1 VIRSEPTWLASD
13 NATLQNP
20 RPKSKFPAP
29 DLTRAPGP
37 AEAEIALA
45 NARYDDGM
53 AYPSLLACLCAF
65 APLNAAVDDVQHAT
79 IPGQK
84 VEIALTLPGFKAE
97 APDDPAGTLLFGRLG
112 DGVVVSLLY
121 EDNFPYLPGAERVR
135 RRAKEP
141 KFKSFEAGAVA
152 CCEYTADMRGLVSIK
167 HFFAFPTT
175 EDYMFALHVSV
186 TTPAKGPAPK
196 FERAEFVALL
206 PSFAVQGRADV
217 GGFALPN
224 EVYAVRDEAAH
235 SGIDGLTWTKK
246 RILERPDDWPTNYYL
261 GALAFEKHDDD
272 LTVKGFGHAAEL
284 LAAQS
289 ERTPK
294 ATVALVRACDTAT
307 AANAG
312 RKKYAEAAPWCELLL
327 AKTAADAPADVQ
339 KFRHQALFNLACCYA
354 MTHRLDE
361 AMDKLRAA
369 LEAEPAFRQKLTSE
383 LLDPLRTR
391 ADFKKLG
398 G

>member
-1 VIRSEPTWLASD
+1 MSYPHWLACVCS
-13 NATLQNP
+13 L
-20 RPKSKFPAP
+20 
-29 DLTRAPGP
+29 
-37 AEAEIALA
+37 AL
-45 NARYDDGM
+45 
-53 AYPSLLACLCAF
+53 LCATG
-65 APLNAAVDDVQHAT
+65 DDVQRAT

-84 VEIALTLPGFKAE
+84 VEVALTLPGFKSE
-97 APDDPAGTLLFGRLG
+97 APDEPSGTLLFGRLG

-141 KFKSFEAGAVA
+141 KFKSFQAGDVA
-152 CCEYTADMRGLVSIK
+152 CCEFTADVRGLVSIK

-186 TTPAKGPAPK
+186 TTAAKGPAPK
-196 FERAEFVALL
+196 FERADFVALL

-217 GGFALPN
+217 SGFALPS

-246 RILERPDDWPTNYYL
+246 RVLERPDDWPTNYYL
-261 GALAFEKHDDD
+261 GALGFEKHDDD

-289 ERTPK
+289 ERAPK
-294 ATVALVRACDTAT
+294 ETKALVKACDMAT

-327 AKTAADAPADVQ
+327 AKTTADAPADVQ
-339 KFRHQALFNLACCYA
+339 TFRHQALFNLACCYA
-354 MTHRLDE
+354 MTHRPDE
-361 AMDKLRAA
+361 AMEKLNAA
-369 LEAEPAFRQKLTSE
+369 LEAAPAFRERLTSE
-383 LLDPLRTR
+383 LLDSLRGR
-391 ADFKKLG
+391 ADFKKLAP
-398 G
+398 